1 MQHLLNIRHS
11 DKPALRAV
19 QQAMYVQRQQ
29 LKSITGLDLAGK
41 AQGLGMGWVFIR
53 PSVDS
58 PVMIQKTGGGG
69 GFMSYMVLVPGEK
82 TGIFVSV
89 TKVDL
94 DMFSTLTRET
104 NSLIP
109 LLLKAAHG
117 ERVSPAS

>member
-1 MQHLLNIRHS
+1 
-11 DKPALRAV
+11 
-19 QQAMYVQRQQ
+19 
-29 LKSITGLDLAGK
+29 
-41 AQGLGMGWVFIR
+41 MGWVFIQ

-58 PVMIQKTGGGG
+58 PVMIQKTGG

-117 ERVSPAS
+117 GRVSPAS